1 MRLCAFALNFWDMKF
16 KLLLCG
22 FLALAIPTA
31 IFAKPYAAK
40 SSALQ
45 NAVILIIR
53 HAEKPDAGSG
63 LSADGEARAK
73 AYVNYF
79 KNFTNTVD
87 GQPLEINYIFA
98 AADSKDSQRPR
109 LTITPTSQALGLAID
124 SRFKDKNFQEL
135 AAEIQSKPHGQTIL
149 ISWHHEEIPA
159 LLGALGADATQV
171 IPKAKWPEDVFG
183 WLIELRY
190 DENGQLIE
198 TKRINENLLPDD
210 SNKHTLAA
218 H

>member
-1 MRLCAFALNFWDMKF
+1 MKF
-16 KLLLCG
+16 KLFLCG
-22 FLALAIPTA
+22 FLALAIPAA

-79 KNFTNTVD
+79 KKFTID
-87 GQPLEINYIFA
+87 GQPLKLDYIFA
-98 AADSKDSQRPR
+98 AADSKESQRPR
-109 LTITPTSQALGLAID
+109 LTIEPTSQAFGLAID

-135 AAEIQSKPHGQTIL
+135 AAEIQSKPHGKTIL
-149 ISWHHEEIPA
+149 IAWHHGEIPS
-159 LLGALGADATQV
+159 LLGALGADPNQV
-171 IPKAKWPEDVFG
+171 VPDSKWPEDVFG

-198 TKRINENLLPDD
+198 TKRINENLMPDD
-210 SNKHTLAA
+210 SNKHSMAA
-218 H
+218 P

>member
-1 MRLCAFALNFWDMKF
+1 MKF

-22 FLALAIPTA
+22 LLALAIPAA

-53 HAEKPDAGSG
+53 HAEKPDDGSG

-79 KNFTNTVD
+79 KNFTLD
-87 GQPLEINYIFA
+87 GQPLKLDYIFA

-135 AAEIQSKPHGQTIL
+135 AAEIQSKPHGKTIL
-149 ISWHHEEIPA
+149 ISWHHGEIPE
-159 LLGALGADATQV
+159 LLGSLGADPNKV
-171 IPKAKWPEDVFG
+171 VPDAKWPEDVFG

-190 DENGQLIE
+190 DANGQLIE

-210 SNKHTLAA
+210 SNKHSVTAP
-218 H
+218 

>member
-1 MRLCAFALNFWDMKF
+1 MKF

-22 FLALAIPTA
+22 LLALAIPAA
-31 IFAKPYAAK
+31 IFAKPYPAK

-63 LSADGEARAK
+63 LSAEGEARAK

-79 KNFTNTVD
+79 KNLTID
-87 GQPLEINYIFA
+87 GQPLKLDYIFA
-98 AADSKDSQRPR
+98 AADSNGSQRPR
-109 LTITPTSQALGLAID
+109 LTITPTSQALGIAID

-135 AAEIQSKPHGQTIL
+135 AAEIQSKPHGKTIL

-183 WLIELRY
+183 WLIELRF
-190 DENGQLIE
+190 DENGQLIG

-218 H
+218 P

>member
-1 MRLCAFALNFWDMKF
+1 MKF

-22 FLALAIPTA
+22 LLALAIPTA

-63 LSADGEARAK
+63 LSAEGEMRAK

-79 KNFTNTVD
+79 KNLTID
-87 GQPLEINYIFA
+87 GQPLKLDYIFA
-98 AADSKDSQRPR
+98 AADSNGSQRPR
-109 LTITPTSQALGLAID
+109 LTIEPTSRALGIAID
-124 SRFKDKNFQEL
+124 SRFKDKIFQEL
-135 AAEIQSKPHGQTIL
+135 AAEIQSKPHGKTIL

-159 LLGALGADATQV
+159 LLGALGADANQV

-190 DENGQLIE
+190 DSDGRLIE
-198 TKRINENLLPDD
+198 TRRFNENLLPDD

-218 H
+218 P

>member
-1 MRLCAFALNFWDMKF
+1 MKF

-22 FLALAIPTA
+22 LLALAIPTA
-31 IFAKPYAAK
+31 IFARSYAAK
-40 SSALQ
+40 SGALQ

-53 HAEKPDAGSG
+53 HAEKPDDGSG
-63 LSADGEARAK
+63 LSAEGEMRAK

-79 KNFTNTVD
+79 KNLTID
-87 GQPLEINYIFA
+87 GQPLKLDYIFA

-135 AAEIQSKPHGQTIL
+135 AAEIQSRPHGKTIL

-159 LLGALGADATQV
+159 LLRALGANPNQV
-171 IPKAKWPEDVFG
+171 IPNAKWPGDVFG
-183 WLIELRY
+183 WVIELRY
-190 DENGQLIE
+190 DADGRLLE
-198 TKRINENLLPDD
+198 TKRINEKLLPDD
-210 SNKHTLAA
+210 LNKHAEK
-218 H
+218 

>member
-1 MRLCAFALNFWDMKF
+1 MKL
-16 KLLLCG
+16 KMLLCG
-22 FLALAIPTA
+22 LLALAIPSA
-31 IFAKPYAAK
+31 IFAKEHGEKP
-40 SSALQ
+40 SALQ

-63 LSADGEARAK
+63 LSADGEARAN

-79 KNFTNTVD
+79 KKLTID
-87 GQPLEINYIFA
+87 GQPLKLDYIFA

-109 LTITPTSQALGLAID
+109 LTITPTSQVLGIAID
-124 SRFKDKNFQEL
+124 SRFKDKNFQAL
-135 AAEIQSKPHGQTIL
+135 AAEIQSKPHGKTIL
-149 ISWHHEEIPA
+149 ISWHHEEIPS
-159 LLGALGADATQV
+159 LLVALGADANQV

-210 SNKHTLAA
+210 SNKHTLATP
-218 H
+218 

>member
-1 MRLCAFALNFWDMKF
+1 MKF

-22 FLALAIPTA
+22 FLALAIPAA
-31 IFAKPYAAK
+31 IFARPYAAK
-40 SSALQ
+40 SGALQ

-63 LSADGEARAK
+63 LSAEGEARAK

-79 KNFTNTVD
+79 KNLTID
-87 GQPLEINYIFA
+87 GQPLKLDYIFA
-98 AADSKDSQRPR
+98 AADSNGSQRPR
-109 LTITPTSQALGLAID
+109 LTITPTSQALGIAID

-135 AAEIQSKPHGQTIL
+135 AAEIQSKPHGKTIL
-149 ISWHHEEIPA
+149 ISWHHEEIPS

-183 WLIELRY
+183 WLIELRF

>member
-1 MRLCAFALNFWDMKF
+1 MKF

-22 FLALAIPTA
+22 FLTLALPAA
-31 IFAKPYAAK
+31 VFARSYGAK
-40 SSALQ
+40 SGALQ

-53 HAEKPDAGSG
+53 HAEKPDDGSG
-63 LSADGEARAK
+63 LSTDGEMRAK
-73 AYVNYF
+73 TYVNYF
-79 KNFTNTVD
+79 KNLTLD
-87 GQPLEINYIFA
+87 GQPLKLDYIFA

-109 LTITPTSQALGLAID
+109 LTIEPTSRALGIAID

-135 AAEIQSKPHGQTIL
+135 ADEIQATPHGKTIL
-149 ISWHHEEIPA
+149 ISWHHEEIPG
-159 LLGALGADATQV
+159 LLGALGADANQV
-171 IPKAKWPEDVFG
+171 IPKDKWPGDVFG

-218 H
+218 P

>member
-1 MRLCAFALNFWDMKF
+1 MKF

-22 FLALAIPTA
+22 LLALAIPAA
-31 IFAKPYAAK
+31 IFAKPYGAK
-40 SSALQ
+40 PSALQ

-79 KNFTNTVD
+79 KNLTLD
-87 GQPLEINYIFA
+87 GQPLKLDYIFA
-98 AADSKDSQRPR
+98 AADSNGSQRPR
-109 LTITPTSQALGLAID
+109 LTITPTSQALGIAID

-135 AAEIQSKPHGQTIL
+135 AAEIESKPHGKMIL
-149 ISWHHEEIPA
+149 ISWHHEEIPS
-159 LLGALGADATQV
+159 LLGALGADANQV

-218 H
+218 P